1 MLSDGWSK
9 AFQNFSVKCVDTLK
23 SLQKEIARLNR
34 FIAKHLYDKGPNG
47 SWFWILSNVYKI
59 CHNFYP
65 NNLWNFEEK
74 RKKLRRKIWEISSFI
89 FRSALLTF
97 VKVITSKKPK
107 KNFIYFSPC
116 YRNVIITVYTQYGWF
131 LLRERERRDKLIL
144 SMDKNLLTLCK
155 SNIIF
160 LNPCLSSLDKLETSP
175 TDKNQ
180 VLYSNKK

>member
-65 NNLWNFEEK
+65 NNLWNFKEK
-74 RKKLRRKIWEISSFI
+74 RK
-89 FRSALLTF
+89 
-97 VKVITSKKPK
+97 
-107 KNFIYFSPC
+107 N
-116 YRNVIITVYTQYGWF
+116 
-131 LLRERERRDKLIL
+131 
-144 SMDKNLLTLCK
+144 
-155 SNIIF
+155 
-160 LNPCLSSLDKLETSP
+160 
-175 TDKNQ
+175 
-180 VLYSNKK
+180 

>member
-1 MLSDGWSK
+1 MIK
-9 AFQNFSVKCVDTLK
+9 APTAHDFEYYQM
-23 SLQKEIARLNR
+23 
-34 FIAKHLYDKGPNG
+34 Y
-47 SWFWILSNVYKI
+47 I

-107 KNFIYFSPC
+107 KTFIYFSPC

>member
-65 NNLWNFEEK
+65 NNLWNFGEK
-74 RKKLRRKIWEISSFI
+74 RKKLRRKIWEFSSFI
-89 FRSALLTF
+89 FHSALLTF

-107 KNFIYFSPC
+107 KKTFIYFSPC

-131 LLRERERRDKLIL
+131 LLRERERQDKLIL

-160 LNPCLSSLDKLETSP
+160 ESLSLLIGRTWNIPHGQESSSVLE
-175 TDKNQ
+175 
-180 VLYSNKK
+180 

>member
-1 MLSDGWSK
+1 MKTKIFFSTSESEKINFNWQMLSDGWSK

-65 NNLWNFEEK
+65 NNLWNFKEK
-74 RKKLRRKIWEISSFI
+74 RKKLRKKIWEISSFI
-89 FRSALLTF
+89 FHSALLTF

-107 KNFIYFSPC
+107 KNPLYIF
-116 YRNVIITVYTQYGWF
+116 RHVT
-131 LLRERERRDKLIL
+131 EML
-144 SMDKNLLTLCK
+144 S
-155 SNIIF
+155 
-160 LNPCLSSLDKLETSP
+160 
-175 TDKNQ
+175 
-180 VLYSNKK
+180 